1 MSQSGVR
8 LIRSR
13 SFRLGLIYLCA
24 LNGAVL
30 LLLGGIYWSTTA
42 AVTRQIE
49 TTIDTEILGLAEQ
62 FNQRGIIG
70 LNQAIKRRVQ
80 QDENGQALYL
90 LTDAAYQ
97 PLAGNLSHW
106 PAETPDKDGWVTFG
120 IEGLAGEGGGL
131 NIGWARTFDLGGRYH
146 LLVGHDIRERSYVEG
161 LIRDTLAWGL
171 GITLVL
177 TLVGGFFL
185 ARLLL
190 RQIEVINATSR
201 EIMAGDMSR
210 RIPVQ
215 GSGDEFDGLSEN
227 LNAMLDQIER
237 LVRGLKEVSDNIAH
251 DLRSPLAR
259 LRSRLEL
266 ALLEPP
272 DAARYRE
279 VLMDTIAEA
288 DSLLAT
294 FNALLSIAEAEAGT
308 ARDQFVTLDVAS
320 LLADV
325 AELYEP
331 LAEAAD
337 LSFDVACGP
346 EAASPKVLGDRDLLF
361 QALANLLDNA
371 IKFSSP
377 GGGVSLSL
385 DRRKDSLEIVVADRG
400 PGVPA
405 EAREKVM
412 ERFYRLEE
420 SRTTQGSGLG
430 LSLVAAVA
438 RLHDGKLYLSDNEP
452 GLRACIS
459 LPMSKT
465 WSKTLSRKDADNK

>member
-177 TLVGGFFL
+177 TLVGG
-185 ARLLL
+185 
-190 RQIEVINATSR
+190 
-201 EIMAGDMSR
+201 
-210 RIPVQ
+210 
-215 GSGDEFDGLSEN
+215 
-227 LNAMLDQIER
+227 
-237 LVRGLKEVSDNIAH
+237 
-251 DLRSPLAR
+251 
-259 LRSRLEL
+259 
-266 ALLEPP
+266 
-272 DAARYRE
+272 
-279 VLMDTIAEA
+279 
-288 DSLLAT
+288 
-294 FNALLSIAEAEAGT
+294 
-308 ARDQFVTLDVAS
+308 
-320 LLADV
+320 
-325 AELYEP
+325 
-331 LAEAAD
+331 
-337 LSFDVACGP
+337 
-346 EAASPKVLGDRDLLF
+346 
-361 QALANLLDNA
+361 
-371 IKFSSP
+371 
-377 GGGVSLSL
+377 
-385 DRRKDSLEIVVADRG
+385 
-400 PGVPA
+400 
-405 EAREKVM
+405 
-412 ERFYRLEE
+412 
-420 SRTTQGSGLG
+420 
-430 LSLVAAVA
+430 
-438 RLHDGKLYLSDNEP
+438 
-452 GLRACIS
+452 
-459 LPMSKT
+459 
-465 WSKTLSRKDADNK
+465 